1 MIPDWVRERRRMV
14 DEQLRAHRIV
24 DERVLAAMAAIPRE
38 DFVPLETRVMSYA
51 DGPVELGFGQTISQP
66 YMTALMAQ
74 LLELKGSEVV
84 LDVGSGSGYAAAV
97 LGTLAA
103 RVISIE
109 LIKGLADLAR
119 RNLRRTDLDAN
130 VTVVAGDGSGGYPG
144 GAPYDAIF
152 VAAGAPRVPD
162 ALIAQLSDPGRLVI
176 PVGTRYDQSLTVV
189 TKRDGATESRVET
202 QCRFVLLRGSEG
214 WR

>member
-109 LIKGLADLAR
+109 LIKSLAGLAR
-119 RNLRRTDLDAN
+119 R
-130 VTVVAGDGSGGYPG
+130 
-144 GAPYDAIF
+144 
-152 VAAGAPRVPD
+152 
-162 ALIAQLSDPGRLVI
+162 
-176 PVGTRYDQSLTVV
+176 
-189 TKRDGATESRVET
+189 
-202 QCRFVLLRGSEG
+202 
-214 WR
+214 